1 MDVQEQILILK
12 NVSAMKNKIFLSVL
26 LFTIYMVTTS
36 SGGSSTPPWQKE
48 NVSFPMMNLE
58 IRHTMEEHDRQK
70 EMKNRQVANLVSENV
85 NKKQWEKFRETT
97 AKIQDRLRIVDFAMQ
112 AIPTG
117 YVIYLES
124 QKISELQSQILA
136 EIQTAPYAI
145 ASILPAEIKFVD
157 DMQMI
162 VRLLTGIVVSYGAI
176 NQMEKTERKILL
188 EYALQEVKQL
198 TLDARI
204 MLMKIRDLKQKIAW
218 IKFQILNYINKD
230 KQIIQEII
238 NHF

>member
-1 MDVQEQILILK
+1 MDVQEQILIFL

-26 LFTIYMVTTS
+26 LFTIYIVTTS

-58 IRHTMEEHDRQK
+58 IRHTVEEHDRQK
-70 EMKNRQVANLVSENV
+70 EMKNRQVANLASENV

-176 NQMEKTERKILL
+176 NQMEKAERKILL